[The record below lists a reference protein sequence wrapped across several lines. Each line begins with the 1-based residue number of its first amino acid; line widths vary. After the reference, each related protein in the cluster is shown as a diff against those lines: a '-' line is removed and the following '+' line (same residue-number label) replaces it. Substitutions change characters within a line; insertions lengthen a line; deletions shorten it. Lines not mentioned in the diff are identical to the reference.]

1 MNFLT
6 KYYQNRIFISAY
18 TDLQRELGR
27 WYLGSFKT
35 LCGDRIVYISPTL
48 WSALKNYKVK
58 QDYLKQLYGNK
69 YTYYYLED
77 VKINMEKLWKKRI
90 VEITENYYILNTDI
104 SKKNVTNV
112 FDKMMQSEIITEISE
127 YQILEY

>member
-1 MNFLT
+1 
-6 KYYQNRIFISAY
+6 
-18 TDLQRELGR
+18 
-27 WYLGSFKT
+27 
-35 LCGDRIVYISPTL
+35 
-48 WSALKNYKVK
+48 
-58 QDYLKQLYGNK
+58 
-69 YTYYYLED
+69 
-77 VKINMEKLWKKRI
+77 MEKLWKKRI